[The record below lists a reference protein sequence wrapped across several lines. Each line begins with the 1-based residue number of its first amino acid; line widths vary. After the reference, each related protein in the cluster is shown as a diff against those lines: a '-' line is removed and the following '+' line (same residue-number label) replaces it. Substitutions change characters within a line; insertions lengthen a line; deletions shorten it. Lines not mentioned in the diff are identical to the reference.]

1 MKNIFSVKTYLNS
14 CLLPMETSNFGKTSL
29 SCQYDETSYN
39 GPSETNGWFFIHF
52 LHQSL
57 LFQPL
62 YIDFFSLYLML
73 RILVSFLGH

>member
-39 GPSETNGWFFIHF
+39 GPSETNG
-52 LHQSL
+52 
-57 LFQPL
+57 
-62 YIDFFSLYLML
+62 
-73 RILVSFLGH
+73 